1 MELCGAAA
9 LVTGGAAGIGRAIA
23 VRLAADGARVAVAD
37 IDEDAGR
44 ETVASLGEE
53 AVFLQADLSLE
64 DDVRRTVSRALAEL
78 GGLDVLVNNAGG
90 ASQAFPGAPLSEW
103 LWTLDLNLRASM
115 IATHLAVEAM
125 LERGRGGAVVN
136 VSSVAGLG
144 TRAYGLP
151 DYAAAKA
158 GLVRFTASLAGLGE
172 SDGIRV
178 ACICPDYV
186 DTPAVRRSLAR
197 MSEADRAEVPPLVPA
212 EEIAELVA
220 DLVRDDASA
229 GRIVVRFADEP
240 GPRELPLGLRG

>member
-1 MELCGAAA
+1 MELRGAGA

-23 VRLAADGARVAVAD
+23 SRLAADGARVAVAD
-37 IDEDAGR
+37 IDAEAGR
-44 ETVASLGEE
+44 AAVAALGEG
-53 AVFLQADLSLE
+53 ALFLEADLSQE
-64 DDVRRTVSRALAEL
+64 DEVRRAVERARVEL

-90 ASQAFPGAPLSEW
+90 ASQSFPGAPLEEW

-115 IATHLAVEAM
+115 IATHLAIEA
-125 LERGRGGAVVN
+125 LLARGRGGAIVN

-144 TRAYGLP
+144 TAAYGLP

-158 GLVRFTASLAGLGE
+158 GLVRFTASLARLGE
-172 SDGIRV
+172 SHGIRV
-178 ACICPDYV
+178 SCVCPDYV

-197 MSEADRAEVPPLVPA
+197 MSAAERAEVPPLVPA

-240 GPRELPLGLRG
+240 APRELPLGLRG